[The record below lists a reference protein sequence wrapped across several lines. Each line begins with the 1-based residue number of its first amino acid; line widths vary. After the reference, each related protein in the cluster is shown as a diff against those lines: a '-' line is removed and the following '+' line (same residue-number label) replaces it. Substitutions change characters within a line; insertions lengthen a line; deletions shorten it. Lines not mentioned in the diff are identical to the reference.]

1 MEQITKI
8 PVYKSERIYQ
18 VCKDFITLYPETG
31 EKIFDTFKSQFNE
44 AALKLNSVNTIVQVV
59 YQINWGD
66 TEEGFLWWDEF
77 YTHLKKILEEQLD
90 GEKNN

>member
-1 MEQITKI
+1 MEQIKKI
-8 PVYKSERIYQ
+8 PVYKSEKIYQ

-44 AALKLNSVNTIVQVV
+44 AALKLNPVNTIVEVV
-59 YQINWGD
+59 YQINWGQ

-77 YTHLKKILEEQLD
+77 YTRLKKVLEEQLD

>member
-1 MEQITKI
+1 MEQIKKI
-8 PVYKSERIYQ
+8 PVYKSEKIYQ

-31 EKIFDTFKSQFNE
+31 EKIFDTFKSQSNE
-44 AALKLNSVNTIVQVV
+44 AALKFTSVNTIVEVV
-59 YQINWGD
+59 YQINWGH

-77 YTHLKKILEEQLD
+77 YTHLKKVLEEQLD